1 MKVPGLESLFNK
13 VDSYL
18 KVTGTKFDFLC
29 IFDVM
34 QYSNCSIWN
43 SNTENDSE
51 LEKARSLGG
60 KIHCKCR
67 VPRSV

>member
-29 IFDVM
+29 IFDIM

-43 SNTENDSE
+43 SNTEND
-51 LEKARSLGG
+51 
-60 KIHCKCR
+60 
-67 VPRSV
+67 